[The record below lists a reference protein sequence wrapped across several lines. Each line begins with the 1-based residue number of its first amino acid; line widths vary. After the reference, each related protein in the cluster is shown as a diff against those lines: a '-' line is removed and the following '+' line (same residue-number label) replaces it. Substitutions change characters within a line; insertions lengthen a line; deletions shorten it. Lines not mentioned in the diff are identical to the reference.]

1 MKKIKCSKNE
11 GGGSAKWLTT
21 FNDLMTLLMVFFVL
35 LFSMGKTDT
44 KQLKRF
50 QNALQ
55 SGLGIMHAGLR
66 TEIAVIDPRKEFGAM
81 HQGEMETHVK
91 ALDAEPGVGVVSTED
106 GAIITLANTI
116 VFGTGIADITPGAFP
131 ILDRI
136 AEIIK
141 KTSMPV
147 RVEGHTDNDP
157 IHTERFPSNWEL
169 STARAVNVVK
179 YFASLRGISPKR
191 LSAVGYGDS
200 KPIFPNDSVVNKA
213 KNRRVEIVLVMKR
226 EM

>member
-1 MKKIKCSKNE
+1 MKKKKCSQNKEENR
-11 GGGSAKWLTT
+11 SKWLTT

-35 LFSMGKTDT
+35 MFSMGKIDT
-44 KQLKRF
+44 KQLKSF

-55 SGLGIMHAGLR
+55 SGLGIMHAGIR
-66 TEIAVIDPRKEFGAM
+66 TEIAVVDPRKDFGAM
-81 HQGEMETHVK
+81 HHQEMEDHIK
-91 ALDAEPGVGVVSTED
+91 ALDAEPGVGVVSTKER
-106 GAIITLANTI
+106 AIITLANTI
-116 VFGTGIADITPGAFP
+116 IFRTGSADITSGAFP
-131 ILDRI
+131 ILNRI

-147 RVEGHTDNDP
+147 RVEGHTDNVP

-191 LSAVGYGDS
+191 LSAVGYGES
-200 KPIFPNDSVVNKA
+200 KPLFPNDSAVNKA
-213 KNRRVEIVLVMKR
+213 KNRRVEIVLVIKR
-226 EM
+226 EI

>member
-1 MKKIKCSKNE
+1 MKKNKCSQNE
-11 GGGSAKWLTT
+11 GKGSAKWLTT

-35 LFSMGKTDT
+35 MFSMGKIDT
-44 KQLKRF
+44 KQLKSF

-55 SGLGIMHAGLR
+55 SGLGIMYAGRR

-81 HQGEMETHVK
+81 HHGEMEDHIK
-91 ALDAEPGVGVVSTED
+91 ALDAEPGVGVVSTKE
-106 GAIITLANTI
+106 GAIITLANKI
-116 VFGTGIADITPGAFP
+116 IFRTGVADIAPGAFP
-131 ILDRI
+131 ILNRI

-179 YFASLRGISPKR
+179 YFAAQRGIFPKR
-191 LSAVGYGDS
+191 LSAVGYGES
-200 KPIFPNDSVVNKA
+200 KPLFPNDSDENKA
-213 KNRRVEIVLVMKR
+213 KNRRVEIILVMKR
-226 EM
+226 AM

>member
-1 MKKIKCSKNE
+1 VKKNKCSQNE
-11 GGGSAKWLTT
+11 EENTAKWLTT

-35 LFSMGKTDT
+35 MFSMGKIDT
-44 KQLKRF
+44 KQLKSF

-55 SGLGIMHAGLR
+55 SGLGIMHAGRR
-66 TEIAVIDPRKEFGAM
+66 TDIAVIDPRKEFGAM
-81 HQGEMETHVK
+81 HHGEMEDHIK
-91 ALDAEPGVGVVSTED
+91 ALDAEPGVGVVSTKE

-116 VFGTGIADITPGAFP
+116 IFRTGIADITPRAFS

-147 RVEGHTDNDP
+147 RVEGHTDNVP
-157 IHTERFPSNWEL
+157 IHTKRFPSNWEL
-169 STARAVNVVK
+169 SVSRAVNVVK
-179 YFASLRGISPKR
+179 YFASRRGISPKR

-200 KPIFPNDSVVNKA
+200 KPLFPNDSAVNKA